1 MREFT
6 LDQKT
11 AFSLVDPINR
21 IKHSAK
27 MKEFKRSQTKNRTR
41 NLTEHSEKSASTSK
55 TIYRSLTNLQ
65 VDNTKT
71 QRRSINTEMLKHINV
86 PNTDTF
92 RWRPKKSKK

>member
-27 MKEFKRSQTKNRTR
+27 MKEFKHSRTKNRTR

-55 TIYRSLTNLQ
+55 TIYRSLTDLQ
-65 VDNTKT
+65 VDNAKT
-71 QRRSINTEMLKHINV
+71 
-86 PNTDTF
+86 
-92 RWRPKKSKK
+92 